1 MSGLKTRGKTA
12 MYGET
17 ALHTDILTEAQKDVL
32 EKLATV
38 LSDTD
43 FYLAGGTA
51 LAIQIG
57 HRMSADF
64 DWFIPRLGDPEILF
78 QKLKRAGINYTVV
91 SIDIET
97 VYLDINDIQISFI
110 GYDYPLLA
118 PKILLHEYG
127 IYLASPDDI
136 ACMKLSAIGGRGSRK
151 DFIDMYFL
159 IKQFRPLDDYLR
171 DYMQKFSIR
180 DIGHVVRSLVYFDD
194 AEAEPEIKMV
204 KPISWE
210 NLKADIEKSVKNL
223 KL

>member
-1 MSGLKTRGKTA
+1 MN
-12 MYGET
+12 GET
-17 ALHTDILTEAQKDVL
+17 ALHTDILTEIQKSVL
-32 EKLATV
+32 AGLANA
-38 LSDTD
+38 LSGTD

-51 LAIQIG
+51 LALQIG

-78 QKLKRAGINYTVV
+78 RKIKKPGIDYTVV

-97 VYLDINDIQISFI
+97 VYLNMNNVQISFI

-118 PKILLHEYG
+118 PKILLPEYE

-136 ACMKLSAIGGRGSRK
+136 ACMKLSAIGSRGSGK
-151 DFIDMYFL
+151 DFVDMYFL

-171 DYMQKFSIR
+171 LYMQKFGTR
-180 DIGHVVRSLVYFDD
+180 DIGHIVRSLVYFDD

-204 KPISWE
+204 KPVSWE
-210 NLKADIEKSVKNL
+210 NLKADMEKSVKNL

>member
-1 MSGLKTRGKTA
+1 MN
-12 MYGET
+12 GE
-17 ALHTDILTEAQKDVL
+17 AGLHTDILTEIQKSVL
-32 EKLATV
+32 VGLANA
-38 LSDTD
+38 LSGTD

-51 LAIQIG
+51 LALQIG

-78 QKLKRAGINYTVV
+78 RKIKKPGIDYTVV

-97 VYLDINDIQISFI
+97 VYLNMNNVQISFI

-118 PKILLHEYG
+118 PKILLPEYE

-136 ACMKLSAIGGRGSRK
+136 ACMKLSAIGSRGSRK
-151 DFIDMYFL
+151 DFVDMYFL

-171 DYMQKFSIR
+171 LYMQKFSTR
-180 DIGHVVRSLVYFDD
+180 DIGHIVRSLVYFDD

-204 KPISWE
+204 KPVSWE
-210 NLKADIEKSVKNL
+210 NLKADMEKSVKNL

>member
-1 MSGLKTRGKTA
+1 MN
-12 MYGET
+12 GET
-17 ALHTDILTEAQKDVL
+17 ELHIDILTEIQKSVL
-32 EKLATV
+32 ERLARA
-38 LSDTD
+38 LSGTD

-51 LAIQIG
+51 LALQIG

-78 QKLKRAGINYTVV
+78 QKIKKPGIDYTVV

-97 VYLDINDIQISFI
+97 VYLNMNNIQISFI

-118 PKILLHEYG
+118 PKILFPEYD

-136 ACMKLSAIGGRGSRK
+136 ACMKLSAIGRRGSRK

-159 IKQFRPLDDYLR
+159 IKRFRPLDDYLR
-171 DYMQKFSIR
+171 LYMQKFSTR
-180 DIGHVVRSLVYFDD
+180 DIGHIVRSLVYFDD

-204 KPISWE
+204 KPVSWE
-210 NLKADIEKSVKNL
+210 NLKADMEKSVKKL

>member
-1 MSGLKTRGKTA
+1 M
-12 MYGET
+12 
-17 ALHTDILTEAQKDVL
+17 HTNILTETQKNVL
-32 EKLATV
+32 ERLAGA
-38 LSDTD
+38 LSGTD

-51 LAIQIG
+51 LALQIG
-57 HRMSADF
+57 HRMSVDF
-64 DWFIPRLGDPEILF
+64 DWFIPKLGDPEILF
-78 QKLKRAGINYTVV
+78 RKIKKPDIDYTVV

-97 VYLDINDIQISFI
+97 VYLNINNIQISFI

-118 PKILLHEYG
+118 PKILFHEYG

-136 ACMKLSAIGGRGSRK
+136 ACMKLSAIGGRGSKK
-151 DFIDMYFL
+151 DFIDLYFL

-171 DYMQKFSIR
+171 IYMQKFSTR
-180 DIGHVVRSLVYFDD
+180 DIGHIVRSLVYFDD

-210 NLKADIEKSVKNL
+210 NLKADMEESVKKL